1 MNETLFPRRLVTC
14 FYNANG
20 PRSLGVDTPFSR
32 RESPPEGS
40 TTYLW
45 SRGMNAVDRCPRK
58 EYAAASSLAG
68 GNIYGHGN
76 AYTAHLA
83 CMAPQ

>member
-1 MNETLFPRRLVTC
+1 
-14 FYNANG
+14 
-20 PRSLGVDTPFSR
+20 
-32 RESPPEGS
+32 
-40 TTYLW
+40 
-45 SRGMNAVDRCPRK
+45 MNAVDRCPRK